1 MPWNVGII
9 GAGTIAAAY
18 LRAIRTFT
26 ALEAVAIAD
35 LDLDRA
41 RARADAF
48 GVPRACSVDE
58 LLRDPQVDVVLNLTV
73 PAAHAEVSGAALA
86 AGKHVY
92 SEKPLATRRADGE
105 ALVAA
110 AAERSLR
117 LGCAPDTVLGP
128 GLRTARAA
136 LDAGEI
142 GRPLAAT
149 AMMASRGPD
158 AWHPDPGF
166 FYQPGAGPLFD
177 FGPYYLSALVQLLGP
192 VAAVAADA
200 VVGLPERVVGSGPKV
215 GTRLRPTAPTHVAAL
230 LAFEAGPR
238 ATLLTRLKEAPFPFV
253 STLHLT
259 TLVGERSWDEV
270 AEKKQEA
277 RLIRFQQIKRLLDLV
292 RSYIIEKKEP
302 LIVAGDFNAM
312 EDEDCIKHLL
322 GTVPGFLRLIPE
334 NDGPTHPDVERA
346 VDHIF
351 FYPRER
357 LVSYTCRIDTSDLS
371 RRASDHLPVAADLEI
386 K

>member
-215 GTRLRPTAPTHVAAL
+215 GTRLRPTTPTHVAAL

-238 ATLLTRLKEAPFPFV
+238 ATLLTSFDVVATEHPRIEVYGTEGTLAVPDPNTFGGPVRLRRHDEDAWRELPLPAGAAEDARGIGLAEMAEAHAAGRPHRA
-253 STLHLT
+253 SGDLALHVLDVMET
-259 TLVGERSWDEV
+259 ILD
-270 AEKKQEA
+270 AAEA
-277 RLIRFQQIKRLLDLV
+277 RRW
-292 RSYIIEKKEP
+292 
-302 LIVAGDFNAM
+302 
-312 EDEDCIKHLL
+312 
-322 GTVPGFLRLIPE
+322 
-334 NDGPTHPDVERA
+334 
-346 VDHIF
+346 
-351 FYPRER
+351 
-357 LVSYTCRIDTSDLS
+357 
-371 RRASDHLPVAADLEI
+371 ADLATRTERPAALGDDAPVRRGGGTP
-386 K
+386 